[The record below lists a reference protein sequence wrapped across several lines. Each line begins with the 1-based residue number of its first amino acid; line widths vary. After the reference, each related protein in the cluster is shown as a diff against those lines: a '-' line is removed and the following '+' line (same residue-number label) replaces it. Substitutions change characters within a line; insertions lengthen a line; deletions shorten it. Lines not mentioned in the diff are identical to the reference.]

1 LEIRDTVLDDFAEI
15 TAIYNEVL
23 ANSTAIYNDRPAS
36 CEERIAWWR
45 SRQAQEYPVLVAV
58 DGSNVRGFASFGDFR
73 YGPGYRF
80 TVECTVH
87 IQSESRGQGIGNEL
101 MKSLIARARALEKHT
116 MIAAVD
122 SGNAAS
128 LRFFEAIGFE
138 RVAHLKEVG
147 FKFNRFLDLVLLQY
161 RLTPPKGEQG

>member
-1 LEIRDTVLDDFAEI
+1 
-15 TAIYNEVL
+15 
-23 ANSTAIYNDRPAS
+23 
-36 CEERIAWWR
+36 
-45 SRQAQEYPVLVAV
+45 
-58 DGSNVRGFASFGDFR
+58 
-73 YGPGYRF
+73 
-80 TVECTVH
+80 VH